1 MNLPPHIQNLPPY
14 TPIEP
19 FEVLSQKV
27 GRAPED
33 IIKLD
38 ANENPYG
45 MSPRARQALAN
56 LPYGHIYPDP
66 ESRALRAALGRFT
79 GAPAENLLVGAG
91 ADELIDL
98 IMRVTLNPGDTILNC
113 PPTFGMY
120 AFDADL
126 NNARVV
132 NVPRNSDFSLD
143 LKGILEAAEK
153 FSPKLI
159 FLTSPNNPDG
169 SLIPL
174 PVLQKLL
181 TLPSL
186 IILDEAYI
194 EFAEGDNPIFD
205 NSNIE
210 PRISNLEYRASKS
223 QITNVP
229 ITNNLIVLR
238 TFSKLAGL
246 AGLRVGYGAF
256 PSWLM
261 PTLWKAKQPYNVNV
275 AASEA
280 AIAALDDPEYL
291 SWTVKTL
298 VAERNRLAASL
309 SNFHFL
315 TVYPSAAN
323 FVLCRVKGIDAAQLK
338 ADLAQKHGIFIR
350 YFNKPGLTDCIRISV
365 GKPEQTDALISALKG
380 LSA

>member
-1 MNLPPHIQNLPPY
+1 MLPMNPITLPTHIANLPPY

-19 FEVLSQKV
+19 FEVLSERV
-27 GRAPED
+27 GRHPED

-45 MSPRARQALAN
+45 MSPRAREALAT
-56 LPYGHIYPDP
+56 LAYGHIYPDP
-66 ESRALRAALGRFT
+66 ESRALRAALSRFT
-79 GAPAENLLVGAG
+79 GAPAENLLTGAG

-98 IMRVTLNPGDTILNC
+98 ILRVTLNPGDTILNC

-126 NNARVV
+126 NNAKVIS
-132 NVPRNSDFSLD
+132 VPRNSDFSLD
-143 LKGILEAAEK
+143 LNGILDAAEK

-169 SLIPL
+169 SLIPQ

-181 TLPSL
+181 ALPAL
-186 IILDEAYI
+186 IVLDEAYI
-194 EFAEGDNPIFD
+194 EFSGV
-205 NSNIE
+205 
-210 PRISNLEYRASKS
+210 LS
-223 QITNVP
+223 QITNVSSLD
-229 ITNNLIVLR
+229 NLIVLR

-275 AASEA
+275 AASVA
-280 AIAALDDPEYL
+280 AIAALDDPDYL
-291 SWTVKTL
+291 AWTVKTL
-298 VAERNRLAASL
+298 VAERNRLAAALAS
-309 SNFHFL
+309 FHFL

-323 FVLCRVKGIDAAQLK
+323 FLLCRVKGIDAAQLK

-365 GKPEQTDALISALKG
+365 GKPEQTDALIAALRE
-380 LSA
+380 LV